1 MSSLFSYGWIGF
13 SKPSQNIHYKICLLI
28 CFLLACCRTLLW
40 INTFSALITKIS
52 SFFQRLS
59 TIFAKFNVF
68 HFSPPSL
75 NFSEIFIFSYESN
88 CLKSL
93 LIFQISSPP
102 LFLFTSCK
110 ICPCSLYH
118 IIIYVHS
125 VQVFFN
131 CMCKKMPQ
139 KTLWHLLI
147 SIY

>member
-1 MSSLFSYGWIGF
+1 MFSVGLSSYFAL
-13 SKPSQNIHYKICLLI
+13 
-28 CFLLACCRTLLW
+28 
-40 INTFSALITKIS
+40 NTFSALITKIS

-59 TIFAKFNVF
+59 AIFAKFNVF

-118 IIIYVHS
+118 IIIYVHA

-131 CMCKKMPQ
+131 CMCKKNATENTVTSFNQ
-139 KTLWHLLI
+139 YILINLIILI
-147 SIY
+147 SSYKTFFSLNIIYAIISFG